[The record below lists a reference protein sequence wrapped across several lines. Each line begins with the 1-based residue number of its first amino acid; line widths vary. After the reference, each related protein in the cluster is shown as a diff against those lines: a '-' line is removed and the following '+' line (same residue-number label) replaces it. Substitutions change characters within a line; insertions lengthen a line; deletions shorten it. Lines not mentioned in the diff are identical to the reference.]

1 MARNLSIIILETLFT
16 ALCVVLVL
24 VNLKYNHGCGGYD
37 PGSATSRRV
46 ALERRLEAMEVE
58 ARENAAL
65 LHEVIMGL
73 EDRFGITKM
82 MDLRELKKECHAEAA
97 EIVAHLAEDHA
108 PPMPVFGDS
117 SPSEGETTFG
127 DDVYKDDVLAEG
139 GGDDRYGE
147 PSGEESPEDDRVV
160 DLPPRKNGAR
170 LAESG
175 GPTTPSRRACPGAR
189 CPRTYKER
197 GGTTTATSSSR
208 TRSRACSL
216 MRGSTRSGGR
226 ASTPRPRAASTTTP
240 TTRAT
245 TTWRGTLV
253 ARSRQMMIGHVTF
266 YTAILEPY
274 SRTIDL

>member
-97 EIVAHLAEDHA
+97 AIVAHLAEDHA

-147 PSGEESPEDDRVV
+147 TSAEESPEDDRVV
-160 DLPPRKNGAR
+160 DLPPTEERREACRKWRTDHAVSPGVSWGTLPADLQR
-170 LAESG
+170 TWRDYDCDIFLQDAVQGMLANEGEHAERRESLD
-175 GPTTPSRRACPGAR
+175 A
-189 CPRTYKER
+189 K
-197 GGTTTATSSSR
+197 
-208 TRSRACSL
+208 
-216 MRGSTRSGGR
+216 
-226 ASTPRPRAASTTTP
+226 AAS
-240 TTRAT
+240 RLDDDFFDDK
-245 TTWRGTLV
+245 GDDDV
-253 ARSRQMMIGHVTF
+253 VGDISSI
-266 YTAILEPY
+266 
-274 SRTIDL
+274 S